1 MATTN
6 DSILERAQRV
16 EHSLQA
22 IGDPTAQAAV
32 GGPCPQCGAR
42 VETVLHADTASVS
55 CDGCGGRFSVAA

>member
-22 IGDPTAQAAV
+22 VGDPNARAAV
-32 GGPCPQCGAR
+32 GGPCPECGAR
-42 VETVLHADTASVS
+42 IETVLHADTP
-55 CDGCGGRFSVAA
+55 SVACGTCGSEFRVAS